1 MKFRD
6 ELPVDHRLAQVYRW
20 SASLCGV
27 ALLVFGCLGL
37 ADGLAFFSTNGERI
51 AGLSSNGLLSWIS
64 IVTALVLIAGAV
76 KGGNTASTVNIV
88 VGTLFVLS
96 GFVNLALLDSGANI
110 LDFRIPNV
118 IFSFVMGLAIATFGM
133 YGRVSGKLPLDNPYW
148 RHRHP
153 NAAASRQA
161 AAGALTSVQRAPAAG
176 LPGGTS

>member
-1 MKFRD
+1 MNLSD

-37 ADGLAFFSTNGERI
+37 ADGLAFFSTDGERI

-64 IVTALVLIAGAV
+64 IVTALALIAGAV

-96 GFVNLALLDSGANI
+96 GFVNLALLDSSANV

-118 IFSFVMGLAIATFGM
+118 IFSFLMGLAIATFGM

-153 NAAASRQA
+153 NAVAGGPTT
-161 AAGALTSVQRAPAAG
+161 AGALPPAHRVPAVG
-176 LPGGTS
+176 LPTGPS